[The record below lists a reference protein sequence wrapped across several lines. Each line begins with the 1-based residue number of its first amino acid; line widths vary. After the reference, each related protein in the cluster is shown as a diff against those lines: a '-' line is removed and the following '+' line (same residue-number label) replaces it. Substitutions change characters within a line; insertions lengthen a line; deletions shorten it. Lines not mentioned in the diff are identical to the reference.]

1 MAALIDEYIEMY
13 RSQDEN
19 DQLPKQIAQQQ
30 KQRDIAQRKKRKLLE
45 YNVTGQLSDADFLF
59 MSKACTEEIMD
70 STKPITFQPNI
81 KKCFSPNRRKA
92 TSAPFHYSLLLI
104 TCQKSTKGF

>member
-59 MSKACTEEIMD
+59 MSSRYKTIGD
-70 STKPITFQPNI
+70 KSSTKKVTVIVMT
-81 KKCFSPNRRKA
+81 R
-92 TSAPFHYSLLLI
+92 
-104 TCQKSTKGF
+104 